1 MRVHRR
7 WFLAIAVLLLPLFLL
22 VVAKAR
28 GDREETTVRWD
39 IISLQPPPPA
49 APRNVFPGG
58 IASARGNDGSKIT
71 LTGSGTFEP
80 GEADD
85 VTGGGTWKT
94 FSPTGAQTGSG
105 TFRVKK
111 LVRFEAAPGTQ
122 FAGNIDRIGTD
133 ATVSAGLVVLRI
145 AYSDGSKGTLI
156 VSCHLAGTPDSV
168 FEGITA
174 TKGFVA
180 FWNREAPLD
189 RVDANRT
196 VFHFV
201 PENED

>member
-1 MRVHRR
+1 MRVNRR
-7 WFLAIAVLLLPLFLL
+7 GFLAIAFLLLPLFLL

-28 GDREETTVRWD
+28 GDREEITGRWD

-94 FSPTGAQTGSG
+94 VSPPGGQSRSGTLPGKTLSRCERAPRAQTA
-105 TFRVKK
+105 R
-111 LVRFEAAPGTQ
+111 RM
-122 FAGNIDRIGTD
+122 DRGWTETTD
-133 ATVSAGLVVLRI
+133 ST
-145 AYSDGSKGTLI
+145 
-156 VSCHLAGTPDSV
+156 
-168 FEGITA
+168 
-174 TKGFVA
+174 
-180 FWNREAPLD
+180 
-189 RVDANRT
+189 
-196 VFHFV
+196 
-201 PENED
+201 

>member
-49 APRNVFPGG
+49 APRNVLPGG
-58 IASARGNDGSKIT
+58 FASARANDGSKIT

-85 VTGGGTWKT
+85 VTGGGRWKT
-94 FSPTGAQTGSG
+94 FCPSGDQNRSG
-105 TFRVKK
+105 TLLGKK
-111 LVRFEAAPGTQ
+111 IVSFYEALGTQ
-122 FAGNIDRIGTD
+122 
-133 ATVSAGLVVLRI
+133 
-145 AYSDGSKGTLI
+145 
-156 VSCHLAGTPDSV
+156 
-168 FEGITA
+168 
-174 TKGFVA
+174 
-180 FWNREAPLD
+180 
-189 RVDANRT
+189 
-196 VFHFV
+196 
-201 PENED
+201 

>member
-1 MRVHRR
+1 MRIDRR
-7 WFLAIAVLLLPLFLL
+7 WFLAIAAPLLPLFLL
-22 VVAKAR
+22 VVAKAT

-39 IISLQPPPPA
+39 IVSIQPPPPV
-49 APRNVFPGG
+49 APRDVLPGG
-58 IASARGNDGSKIT
+58 FASARANDGSKIT
-71 LTGSGTFEP
+71 LTGSGTFER

-122 FAGNIDRIGTD
+122 PAGNIDRIGTE

-145 AYSDGSKGTLI
+145 AYSDGSKGTLT
-156 VSCHLAGTPDSV
+156 VSCHLTGTPDSV
-168 FEGITA
+168 FEGVTA
-174 TKGFVA
+174 TKGFVG
-180 FWNREAPLD
+180 FWNREAPAGG
-189 RVDANRT
+189 VDANRT